1 MRNRTFFLLLGAMV
15 VITGAF
21 NYVVSLANFPLWASL
36 TLYTLSF
43 VVVAFW
49 VLFFGE
55 LMDRWQR
62 HRKNVKRLLDEDKAK
77 TDKRNYLHKRQ
88 SDFIDYNLSERLV
101 DFELVKEEIELI
113 RESLLNSIDYEE
125 NSIVNKQEIIEGN
138 KQLLNELDEVGING
152 KNETN

>member
-21 NYVVSLANFPLWASL
+21 NYVVSLVNFPLWVSL

-77 TDKRNYLHKRQ
+77 TDKRNYLQKRQ

-138 KQLLNELDEVGING
+138 KQLLNELNG
-152 KNETN
+152 VVD

>member
-77 TDKRNYLHKRQ
+77 TDKRNYLQRDNQ
-88 SDFIDYNLSERLV
+88 IL
-101 DFELVKEEIELI
+101 LI
-113 RESLLNSIDYEE
+113 
-125 NSIVNKQEIIEGN
+125 IIYLRGW
-138 KQLLNELDEVGING
+138 
-152 KNETN
+152 